1 MNMNIPETQQWYQV
15 HIQTTRSYQLIL
27 VSWSNLLGRMQQS
40 NRHVNLPTRT
50 PAPLPPYLG
59 IKSRCALTWCTQ
71 MVSRH
76 MHTHHS
82 ILYTVRWGNSLGGT
96 YDNLIYGSFKLIE
109 LLVMLNHGVLIPGE
123 PGQIWPCCSSST
135 DLYEPLAA
143 SVMVS
148 IILHD
153 EGADSAEVLRQRA
166 LASLQWS
173 SVLTF
178 W

>member
-1 MNMNIPETQQWYQV
+1 M
-15 HIQTTRSYQLIL
+15 
-27 VSWSNLLGRMQQS
+27 SWSNWQS

-50 PAPLPPYLG
+50 PAPIPPYLG
-59 IKSRCALTWCTQ
+59 IKSRCTLTWCTQ

-82 ILYTVRWGNSLGGT
+82 IFYTVRWGNSLGGT
-96 YDNLIYGSFKLIE
+96 YDNLIYGSFQAYRITRDAE
-109 LLVMLNHGVLIPGE
+109 SWCTNPRGE